1 VDWHDVAQ
9 PKLTRKCQEVHTRLL
24 ESATYLADAPR
35 SDRYMKM
42 APLIA
47 WHDYGMQKD
56 IDMGSA
62 GSVTVALLIIAVVFL
77 LRSFYKRYN
86 RMTERENESND

>member
-1 VDWHDVAQ
+1 
-9 PKLTRKCQEVHTRLL
+9 
-24 ESATYLADAPR
+24 
-35 SDRYMKM
+35 MKM

-47 WHDYGMQKD
+47 WHDYAMQKD
-56 IDMGSA
+56 VDMGSA